1 MKKFF
6 LLGGVSAMLFAAS
19 CQDAPKADQ
28 AEVADAQ
35 DVQNSEGVVVPVD
48 LSSSKVQWVG
58 TKPVGSHTGS
68 IQIKEGT
75 VVLSGDAVTGGQFV
89 LDATS
94 IQPVDQDE
102 EGNTKLRNH
111 LLSGDFFEA
120 ETYPEFV
127 FEITNVVEGVEPS
140 EELIMKDATHMVT
153 GNLTMKGITKSITF
167 PAKIESNDSK
177 VLAHANFNIDR
188 TEWGIVYGND
198 KSLGDQFIHPMINLE
213 LHVEGSK

>member
-111 LLSGDFFEA
+111 LLSGDFFET

-127 FEITNVVEGVEPS
+127 FEITN
-140 EELIMKDATHMVT
+140 
-153 GNLTMKGITKSITF
+153 
-167 PAKIESNDSK
+167 
-177 VLAHANFNIDR
+177 
-188 TEWGIVYGND
+188 
-198 KSLGDQFIHPMINLE
+198 
-213 LHVEGSK
+213 

>member
-1 MKKFF
+1 MKRLF

-19 CQDAPKADQ
+19 CQDAPKADH

-35 DVQNSEGVVVPVD
+35 ETQNVDGLAVPID
-48 LSSSKVQWVG
+48 LNSSKVQWIG
-58 TKPVGSHTGS
+58 TKPVGTHTGT

-75 VVLSGDAVTGGQFV
+75 VVLSGDAVTGGKFV

-102 EGNTKLRNH
+102 EGNSKLRAH

-127 FEITNVVEGVEPS
+127 FEITNVTEGVEQS
-140 EELIMKDATHMVT
+140 EDLILKEATHMVT

-167 PAKIESNDSK
+167 PAKIEHNDSK

-188 TEWGIVYGND
+188 TQWGIVYGND
-198 KSLGDQFIHPMINLE
+198 ESLGDKFINPMINLE
-213 LHVEGSK
+213 LHVEGNK